1 MMTVAQRFEV
11 LLPSVIFETM
21 LTKRV
26 GTTSSTLIAVV
37 LTVRPSARQ
46 QKLDS
51 LLVYRDDFVFNQA
64 AVTSLNSFEARTQTI
79 ASRGIHR

>member
-1 MMTVAQRFEV
+1 MMTVAQRSEV
-11 LLPSVIFETM
+11 LWPSVIFEIM

-37 LTVRPSARQ
+37 LTLRPSDRQ
-46 QKLDS
+46 QKIDS
-51 LLVYRDDFVFNQA
+51 LH
-64 AVTSLNSFEARTQTI
+64 SLEARTQTI